1 MGLLLLVFFTVSNSS
16 NPQGFD
22 GASDKPRKHLSLS
35 FRLREFDSPMEH
47 QQKKTHATHGSS
59 FVSFLHRVELLKSAR
74 I

>member
-1 MGLLLLVFFTVSNSS
+1 MQRMGLLLLVFFTVSSSS

-35 FRLREFDSPMEH
+35 FRLREFDSPN
-47 QQKKTHATHGSS
+47 ANALHGSS